1 MKIFFQE
8 EQTKIEFERYS
19 FKLFFVDYLGKLMEI
34 YNAVLQKPTKT
45 YKIPSDLNIFVEQK
59 LHLVDWR
66 EEEGSN
72 QEIILILRL
81 FLVIE

>member
-34 YNAVLQKPTKT
+34 YNAVLQKPAKT

-59 LHLVDWR
+59 LHLVD
-66 EEEGSN
+66 
-72 QEIILILRL
+72 
-81 FLVIE
+81 

>member
-1 MKIFFQE
+1 
-8 EQTKIEFERYS
+8 
-19 FKLFFVDYLGKLMEI
+19 MEI